1 MKISTLGPE
10 GTFSHE
16 AALKVNKKE
25 EIILER
31 NVWDIFETLSEG
43 KAGLGVVPIENSVSG
58 TVGMA
63 LDALLEFDLNIVSE
77 EILQIRHN
85 LANSSSTADIKDI
98 FTTEQAYEQCV
109 KFLRKSLPDARII
122 ETSSNAQSAK
132 LLKESGSKSK
142 AAIIPEFAAKIY
154 GLKIIKK
161 NIQDS
166 RFNVTRFIVIS
177 KKESKKSGNDRTSI
191 FIYPQVDK
199 AGLLYS
205 LLGEFAKRNINLT
218 KIESRP
224 SKGKLGDYVFF
235 IEMQGHKSEK
245 KIQDAFAEIEKNFFL
260 KVAGS
265 YERKY

>member
-1 MKISTLGPE
+1 MKISTLGPK

-16 AALKVNKKE
+16 ASLKVNKQA
-25 EIILER
+25 EILFEN
-31 NVWDIFETLSEG
+31 NVWDIFETVSEG
-43 KAGLGVVPIENSVSG
+43 KANIGVVPIENSVSG
-58 TVGMA
+58 TVPLA
-63 LDALLEFDLNIVSE
+63 LDALLEFDLNIVGE
-77 EILQIRHN
+77 EVLQIRHN
-85 LANSSSTADIKDI
+85 LANSSSASDIKEI

-109 KFLRKSLPDARII
+109 KFLRKNLQDVNII

-132 LLKESGSKSK
+132 LLKESNNKSK
-142 AAIIPEFAAKIY
+142 AAIVPEFAAKIY

-166 RFNVTRFIVIS
+166 KFNVTRFLIIS
-177 KKESKKSGNDRTSI
+177 KKETKETGNDRTSI

-199 AGLLYS
+199 AGLLYN
-205 LLGEFAKRNINLT
+205 LLGEFAKRSINLT

-224 SKGKLGDYVFF
+224 SKGKLGDYIFF

-245 KIQDAFAEIEKNFFL
+245 KIQDAFSMIEKNFFL